1 MKVMGASVP
10 NEFSDLMSALAT
22 QSDLFAPTT
31 IRLHPR
37 FRTLL
42 IEDAAQ
48 SKRSMNMQLM
58 IGYLTYRS
66 LSPATLRKR
75 AALLGRLGAWINDHD
90 IPEADKESFVQ
101 ILLDTQ
107 AEFQGE

>member
-1 MKVMGASVP
+1 MSLSSIRKRPSNASGLGAKSTKAKHIRTKMKVMGASVP

-58 IGYLTYRS
+58 IG
-66 LSPATLRKR
+66 
-75 AALLGRLGAWINDHD
+75 
-90 IPEADKESFVQ
+90 
-101 ILLDTQ
+101 
-107 AEFQGE
+107 